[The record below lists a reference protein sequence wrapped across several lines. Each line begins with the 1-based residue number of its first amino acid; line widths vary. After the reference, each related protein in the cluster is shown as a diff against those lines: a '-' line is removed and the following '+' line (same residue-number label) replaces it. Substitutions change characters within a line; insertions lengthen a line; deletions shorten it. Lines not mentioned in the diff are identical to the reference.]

1 MPFVIPEILFK
12 PISSKMKRFIA
23 YPVLLIAVVF
33 ATSFFTLNANQ
44 VNSDEDPQVIAMY
57 MYADWCGACQAIK
70 PIMEEAKPEFEGQP
84 VLFVKMDMTNDFT
97 AHQSKLMAARLG
109 LSEIFEK
116 NEGMTGFVLLLDAN
130 TNEVLD
136 KITTDDDKQGI
147 ITKITNAL
155 E

>member
-1 MPFVIPEILFK
+1 M
-12 PISSKMKRFIA
+12 MKRFIA
-23 YPVLLIAVVF
+23 YSVLLIAVVF

-44 VNSDEDPQVIAMY
+44 VSSDEDPRVIAMY
-57 MYADWCGACQAIK
+57 IYADWCGACQAIK
-70 PIMEEAKPEFEGQP
+70 PIMEEAKPEFEEQP

>member
-1 MPFVIPEILFK
+1 
-12 PISSKMKRFIA
+12 MKRFIA

-33 ATSFFTLNANQ
+33 ATSFFTINANQ

-70 PIMEEAKPEFEGQP
+70 PIMEEAKPQFEGQP

-109 LSEIFEK
+109 LSDIFEK
-116 NEGMTGFVLLLDAN
+116 NEGMTGFVLLLDAD

-136 KITTDDDKQGI
+136 KITTDDGIEGI

>member
-1 MPFVIPEILFK
+1 M
-12 PISSKMKRFIA
+12 MKRFIA

-33 ATSFFTLNANQ
+33 ATSFFTLAAGQ
-44 VNSDEDPQVIAMY
+44 VESDEDPHVIAMY

>member
-1 MPFVIPEILFK
+1 MSRYIVF
-12 PISSKMKRFIA
+12 
-23 YPVLLIAVVF
+23 PVLLIVVAF
-33 ATSFFTLNANQ
+33 AASFFTISASE
-44 VNSDEDPQVIAMY
+44 VESEEDLTVIAMY

-109 LSEIFEK
+109 LSEIFKK

-136 KITTDDDKQGI
+136 KITTEDDKEGI
-147 ITKITNAL
+147 IAKISNAL